1 MKRRKEGR
9 DIREN
14 LEADAKRGKKK
25 QQENE
30 KREGKGGEPQKW
42 KNPSGR
48 VKPMIGRIE
57 KWTDNKRR
65 SGNLRKIEKRRRKR
79 GATPI
84 DGKIDETL
92 QVPEGGRKVNELQ
105 TSGKRGEQ

>member
-1 MKRRKEGR
+1 MK
-9 DIREN
+9 
-14 LEADAKRGKKK
+14 
-25 QQENE
+25 E
-30 KREGKGGEPQKW
+30 KPQKW

-57 KWTDNKRR
+57 NWTDNKRR
-65 SGNLRKIEKRRRKR
+65 SGNLRKIEKTRRKR